1 MASRYDPLLDTN
13 RYSSFVAQNTIEF
26 KEIADNDKPE
36 AAKEPTKVLTRKE
49 PLKEPS
55 QSDSLAETNTDN
67 IGDITKKFALLKKKD
82 RLKARAMSQ
91 APSIDAYIRAKYTK
105 YSRKFKNKM
114 TLKQKI
120 HFRNL
125 TDPWYRRFL
134 SIKNPNM
141 TTHRLFEYQ
150 AIRRSYKVNSTPS
163 KDLNSR
169 VKFLYRRWESRQLP
183 KLSYNSELLR
193 EITLHSVAVNEKR
206 GNQNESRLPP
216 LTVPAVDVLAIM
228 YLLIKIEFN
237 LNILAVRI
245 RISN

>member
-1 MASRYDPLLDTN
+1 
-13 RYSSFVAQNTIEF
+13 
-26 KEIADNDKPE
+26 
-36 AAKEPTKVLTRKE
+36 
-49 PLKEPS
+49 
-55 QSDSLAETNTDN
+55 
-67 IGDITKKFALLKKKD
+67 
-82 RLKARAMSQ
+82 MSQ

-125 TDPWYRRFL
+125 TDPRYRRFL

-150 AIRRSYKVNSTPS
+150 AIRRSYIVNSTPS

-169 VKFLYRRWESRQLP
+169 EKFLYRRWESRQLP
-183 KLSYNSELLR
+183 KLSHNSELLC

-206 GNQNESRLPP
+206 RNQYESRLPP
-216 LTVPAVDVLAIM
+216 LTVAAVDVLAIM

-245 RISN
+245 RISNYVNCNSISRHIFA